1 MSKITSYPAGVL
13 SLTDYIIGT
22 DRDNVNVTRSFLVSE
37 VANTII
43 ASLNIGTVTS
53 ISTVSSTFVN
63 LTGGPITVAGTISA
77 ALSATGTTNNTTFL
91 RGDGTWALPGPTP
104 NQVSISF
111 TDATGSTNLLTSD
124 VVSINFKENV
134 TATAADLNVDVDMEG
149 STSSVD
155 DVLAGTAISV
165 VNTAGSVNVSNNGL
179 VLARAGGNITLSGGT
194 GNVKINAPTGAGTVL
209 GINSGSG
216 IDTIAN
222 SASNPEIDVDFT
234 GINNYISRSE
244 DIHAI
249 NPEDSIE
256 FHNYATQNVK
266 GVEISKIPTNLFTAV
281 KKYVDDN
288 DVNSLI
294 NTTDDKFTTAK
305 AINMV
310 SLSNSEYQTLVSN
323 NTVDLNTLYFII
335 GAGTSY
341 TQTLSRSVSV
351 SGGGTYAISGNSA
364 SVTGP
369 IGTPFS
375 FSSDISATSG
385 SILNSKNTPI
395 TTNGTIALN
404 GGTTTHNIVANISP
418 PTVNSVRVTY
428 GLNKGGN
435 QSSFSSFLSYSD
447 NANGD
452 TFPTDGSYSTTAI
465 AGQFTSTVQI
475 MSTPT
480 DYTDTYEI
488 YQGTTTVIAGY
499 SFTPIQPN
507 QEETANASLTAYV
520 RLIEYNAELII
531 DTSGISFTG
540 TPTPNLSDL
549 TISTNNSLIQTGNLG
564 ATISWDTTTSV
575 GSGFTSTVQASS
587 SSSLVIAAT
596 GNTVTLAL
604 TGVVDRTAIPTYNM
618 ILQYTNNITGGT
630 EGTEYTLNP
639 STASLAPPDGS
650 ASPGVGAFGIQAGN
664 PYSVNPTPTATIATG
679 YNFSTGFTA
688 TTTAGSNPMTGSSMP
703 AANSITDQTLAG
715 VIQADTCTYSVSQI
729 AVPVSGSITYQTA
742 FISTSG
748 TNGITTTNTQS
759 GSKVNQ
765 STGGG
770 QVTAS
775 ISRTSPGANVQ
786 SNLTVTFRKNGV
798 FQSSYTASPGYSAS
812 GSYTFTGVANND
824 TLLVD
829 IDES

>member
-53 ISTVSSTFVN
+53 ISTVSSSFIN

-111 TDATGSTNLLTSD
+111 TDITGSTNLLTSD

-134 TATAADLNVDVDMEG
+134 TATAADLNVEVDMEG

-165 VNTAGSVNVSNNGL
+165 VNTAGSVNVSNSGL

-194 GNVKINAPTGAGTVL
+194 GNVKINAPTNAGTVV
-209 GINSGSG
+209 GINSGLG

-222 SASNPEIDVDFT
+222 STSNPEIDVDFT

-244 DIHAI
+244 DIHAM

-341 TQTLSRSVSV
+341 TQTLSRNVSV
-351 SGGGTYAISGNSA
+351 SGGGSYAITGNSA

-375 FSSDISATSG
+375 FSSDINATGS

-418 PTVNSVRVTY
+418 PPGNSVRVEYT
-428 GLNKGGN
+428 LQLSGN
-435 QSSFSSFLSYSD
+435 LSSNLSLLDFTGDASGASDPSSGFSFTNVNGTFSSSVVIKPA
-447 NANGD
+447 NAAE
-452 TFPTDGSYSTTAI
+452 YEL
-465 AGQFTSTVQI
+465 
-475 MSTPT
+475 TPT
-480 DYTDTYEI
+480 NPTTSVGYNFNPTTPSQTIGVNATLTGTVSLRTYTIT
-488 YQGTTTVIAGY
+488 
-499 SFTPIQPN
+499 QPVT
-507 QEETANASLTAYV
+507 ESIT
-520 RLIEYNAELII
+520 
-531 DTSGISFTG
+531 FTG
-540 TPTPNLSDL
+540 TPLATIGDINIVSLGNL
-549 TISTNNSLIQTGNLG
+549 TATGNLNDVVTFTIT
-564 ATISWDTTTSV
+564 ATPD
-575 GSGFTSTVQASS
+575 SGFTFSGSTSTTVNHTITGDATLSTVN
-587 SSSLVIAAT
+587 I
-596 GNTVTLAL
+596 
-604 TGVVDRTAIPTYNM
+604 TGVLDRTAIPTYNM

-679 YNFSTGFTA
+679 YNFSTPFTA

-775 ISRTSPGANVQ
+775 VSRTSPGANVQ